1 MNKNEKIKANRQ
13 KSHDSAAKKEKLT
26 NWYMITL
33 TWGVVGII
41 ALLLY
46 KNCYTTMSILEHI
59 NIINWTLTGVF
70 AAAAILVFILGKC
83 NVIKNTS
90 RANNYSIF
98 LGVCGLT
105 TLWLALYN
113 KLRVI
118 IEGVARTLLNNPTLS
133 VSSYWN
139 IRIPIIAICAYLVIS
154 FIVYVIKVTKK

>member
-1 MNKNEKIKANRQ
+1 MNKKDNKQKGLTKAEKN
-13 KSHDSAAKKEKLT
+13 EKLT

-46 KNCYTTMSILEHI
+46 KNCYTTMSILPYI
-59 NIINWTLTGVF
+59 NVINWALTAIF
-70 AAAAILVFILGKC
+70 AIGAIVLFVLGKI

-90 RANNYSIF
+90 RANNYAIF

-113 KLRVI
+113 KIRLI
-118 IEGVARTLLNNPTLS
+118 LESASQTLLNNPALT

-139 IRIPIIAICAYLVIS
+139 INIPIIAIGAYLIIT
-154 FIVYVIKVTKK
+154 FIVYVIKVTRK

>member
-1 MNKNEKIKANRQ
+1 MNKNEKIKVNKQNSREKAL
-13 KSHDSAAKKEKLT
+13 KKEKLT

-33 TWGVVGII
+33 TWGIVGII

-46 KNCYTTMSILEHI
+46 KNCYTTMSILPYI
-59 NIINWTLTGVF
+59 NIINWSLTAVF
-70 AAAAILVFILGKC
+70 ALSGVALLVLSKF
-83 NVIKNTS
+83 NVIKNSS
-90 RANNYSIF
+90 RANNYAIF

-113 KLRVI
+113 KLRIVI
-118 IEGVARTLLNNPTLS
+118 ENVSRTLLNNPALN

-139 IRIPIIAICAYLVIS
+139 IRIPIIAICAYLIIS

>member
-1 MNKNEKIKANRQ
+1 MNKKDTKQKGLTKSEKN
-13 KSHDSAAKKEKLT
+13 EKLT

-46 KNCYTTMSILEHI
+46 KNCYTTMSILPYI
-59 NIINWTLTGVF
+59 NVINWALTAIF
-70 AAAAILVFILGKC
+70 AIGAILLFVLGKI
-83 NVIKNTS
+83 NVIRNTS
-90 RANNYSIF
+90 RANNYAIF

-113 KLRVI
+113 KIRLI
-118 IEGVARTLLNNPTLS
+118 LESAAQTLLNNPALT

-139 IRIPIIAICAYLVIS
+139 INIPIIAIGAYLVIA
-154 FIVYVIKVTKK
+154 FIVYVIKVTRK